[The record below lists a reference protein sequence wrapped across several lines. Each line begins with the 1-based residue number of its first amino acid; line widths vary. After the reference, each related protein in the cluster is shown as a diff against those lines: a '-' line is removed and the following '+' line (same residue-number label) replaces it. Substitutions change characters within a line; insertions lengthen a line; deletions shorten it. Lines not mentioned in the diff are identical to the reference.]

1 MRERWVEFA
10 TAPDQLIAET
20 WAGLV
25 RNEGCPCAV
34 KSDGIPFLGT
44 SVMPVRLMVPEAR
57 AEEARRIL
65 AQYVEGAVDEE

>member
-34 KSDGIPFLGT
+34 KSDVVPFLGI
-44 SVMPVRLMVPEAR
+44 SVMPVRLMAPEAR
-57 AEEARRIL
+57 ADEARRLL
-65 AQYVEGAVDEE
+65 AFYVDGVVDEE

>member
-10 TAPDQLIAET
+10 TAPDQLTAET

-34 KSDGIPFLGT
+34 KSDGIPFLGV
-44 SVMPVRLMVPEAR
+44 SALPVRLMAPEER
-57 AEEARRIL
+57 
-65 AQYVEGAVDEE
+65 VDEAKGILGRFLSLEEG

>member
-20 WAGLV
+20 WVGLV

-34 KSDGIPFLGT
+34 KSDGIPFLGV
-44 SVMPVRLMVPEAR
+44 SALPVRLMAPEAR
-57 AEEARRIL
+57 VDEARGIL
-65 AQYVEGAVDEE
+65 VRYVDGAIDGG

>member
-20 WAGLV
+20 WVALV

-34 KSDGIPFLGT
+34 KSDGIPFLGP
-44 SVMPVRLMVPEAR
+44 SVMPVRLMAPEAR
-57 AEEARRIL
+57 AAEAREIL
-65 AQYVEGAVDEE
+65 ARYVDGAVDVS